1 MGQWTECDGEDMGKP
16 GWGLRKNSKWWGGW
30 ERTVTPPWWHPL
42 GFPCTLKGWNVPS
55 KSQPPKKT
63 SFQVVPHSTA
73 RLVSPDTV
81 PRTSYP
87 HFVFFSFK
95 FSLTKICTSQSL
107 PFLLKF
113 RRKCSNGNSSVGRAV
128 LWGLWSAPSSWTGV
142 SSSKVWSTV
151 YFPGLLSA
159 F

>member
-1 MGQWTECDGEDMGKP
+1 MHRDTEPFKWDNEQNAMGKT
-16 GWGLRKNSKWWGGW
+16 WGSQAGGFGKTASD
-30 ERTVTPPWWHPL
+30 EEAGKGQSHPLGDTPL

-128 LWGLWSAPSSWTGV
+128 LWGL
-142 SSSKVWSTV
+142 
-151 YFPGLLSA
+151 
-159 F
+159 